1 MAGQQLRS
9 LREQRRL
16 SVRDVEE
23 ASRRIAEAKRDE
35 RYRISNGWL
44 VHLEKSDSLPNP
56 HHLFTL
62 CATYRVSIIEILHLY
77 GIDIDDLPEC
87 EALANPQL
95 TQLLS
100 LTGSSVD
107 FGAPS
112 TTRFAPELA
121 AQPPLKLA
129 LQRSHSDSNIR
140 YVQLGEDELT
150 MYPLI
155 RPGSIVVIDT
165 TQQKVETDVCKNDFE
180 RPIYCVE
187 MRHRV
192 SCGWCV
198 RRNNKLLIVAYRSSS
213 FQEVLPQ
220 DAVILGRV
228 VAYYTPCVD
237 AGLGQPAKQRA
248 TTG

>member
-1 MAGQQLRS
+1 VTGQQLKS
-9 LREQRRL
+9 LREQRGL

-23 ASRRIAEAKRDE
+23 ASRRIADAKGDE
-35 RYRISNGWL
+35 RCRISNGRL
-44 VHLEKSDSLPNP
+44 VQLEKSESVPNP

-62 CATYRVSIIEILHLY
+62 CATYRVGVFEILRLY
-77 GIDIDDLPEC
+77 GIDAAELAEY
-87 EALANPQL
+87 EAIANPQL

-100 LTGSSVD
+100 LTSTAAD
-107 FGAPS
+107 FTAPA
-112 TTRFAPELA
+112 TTKLAPELGA
-121 AQPPLKLA
+121 KLPLKLA
-129 LQRSHSDSNIR
+129 SERNHDGSNIH
-140 YVQLGEDELT
+140 YAQLGQDDFT

-165 TQQKVETDVCKNDFE
+165 TQKKVETALWKNDFE

-187 MRHRV
+187 LRDRLT
-192 SCGWCV
+192 CGWCV

-220 DAVILGRV
+220 DALIIGRI

-237 AGLGQPAKQRA
+237 LQPAKQRA